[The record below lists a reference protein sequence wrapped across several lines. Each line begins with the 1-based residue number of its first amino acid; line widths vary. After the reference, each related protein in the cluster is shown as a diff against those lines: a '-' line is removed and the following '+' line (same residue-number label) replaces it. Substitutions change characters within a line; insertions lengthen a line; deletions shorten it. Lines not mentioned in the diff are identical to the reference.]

1 MNNKRINNKE
11 RVERLSKIAV
21 KYGIGVVPVK
31 TGEPRGSGIDT
42 KQQLYTISRA
52 PQPSEESWWGR

>member
-1 MNNKRINNKE
+1 MNNKGINKE
-11 RVERLSKIAV
+11 RVERLSKIAK

-31 TGEPRGSGIDT
+31 TGEPRGSGINT
-42 KQQLYTISRA
+42 RQQLDTTSRA